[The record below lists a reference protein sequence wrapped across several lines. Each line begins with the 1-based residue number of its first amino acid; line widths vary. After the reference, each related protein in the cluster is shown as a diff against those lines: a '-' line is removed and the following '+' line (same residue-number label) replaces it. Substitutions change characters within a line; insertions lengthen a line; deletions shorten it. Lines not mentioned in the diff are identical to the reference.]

1 MNEIFF
7 FTFPS
12 ACDTL
17 LRQFAHTSI
26 DIIVIIIIIIIRST
40 NDSTNDDD
48 YYYYYSLLFIIKI
61 ALDTLLRRKNT
72 EKRDALFK

>member
-26 DIIVIIIIIIIRST
+26 NIIIIIIIRST

-48 YYYYYSLLFIIKI
+48 DYYYYSLLFIIKI
-61 ALDTLLRRKNT
+61 ALDTLLRKNT

>member
-7 FTFPS
+7 FTLPS

-26 DIIVIIIIIIIRST
+26 NIIIIIIIIIRST

>member
-7 FTFPS
+7 FTLPS

-26 DIIVIIIIIIIRST
+26 NIIIIIIIIIRST

-48 YYYYYSLLFIIKI
+48 DYYYYSLLFIIKI
-61 ALDTLLRRKNT
+61 ALDTLLRKNT

>member
-26 DIIVIIIIIIIRST
+26 NILIIIIIIRST

-48 YYYYYSLLFIIKI
+48 DDYYYSLLFIIKI
-61 ALDTLLRRKNT
+61 ALDTLLRKNT